1 MTTLSSWEK
10 YKTSDESVICIV
22 AVISLCVSLCKVNGN
37 MTEYEKQEII
47 NLIPHDK
54 EDEELLIH
62 LIEEFNK
69 NEEDYIFH
77 AQNIKKYLNDKKL
90 VLQFILATLYKLA
103 LSDRVID
110 PEEKNMIS
118 KTYEI
123 FDV

>member
-22 AVISLCVSLCKVNGN
+22 AVVSLCVSLCKVDGE
-37 MTEYEKQEII
+37 MSEYEKQEII

-54 EDEELLIH
+54 DDEELLIH

-69 NEEDYIFH
+69 NEEDYVFH

-103 LSDRVID
+103 MSDRVMD
-110 PEEKNMIS
+110 PEEKKMIS

>member
-47 NLIPHDK
+47 NLSPHDK

>member
-1 MTTLSSWEK
+1 MTRLSSWEK

-22 AVISLCVSLCKVNGN
+22 AVVSLCVSLCKVDGD
-37 MTEYEKQEII
+37 MTDYEKQEII

-54 EDEELLIH
+54 DDEELLVH

-77 AQNIKKYLNDKKL
+77 AENIKKYLNDKKL

-103 LSDRVID
+103 MSDRVMD
-110 PEEKNMIS
+110 PEEKKMIS

>member
-1 MTTLSSWEK
+1 MTKLSSWEK

-22 AVISLCVSLCKVNGN
+22 AVVSLCVSLCKVDGD
-37 MTEYEKQEII
+37 MTDYEKQEII

-54 EDEELLIH
+54 DDEELLVH

-69 NEEDYIFH
+69 NEEDYVFH
-77 AQNIKKYLNDKKL
+77 AQNIKKYLDGKKL

-103 LSDRVID
+103 MSDRVMD
-110 PEEKNMIS
+110 PEEKKMIS

>member
-22 AVISLCVSLCKVNGN
+22 GVISLCVSLCKVSGN